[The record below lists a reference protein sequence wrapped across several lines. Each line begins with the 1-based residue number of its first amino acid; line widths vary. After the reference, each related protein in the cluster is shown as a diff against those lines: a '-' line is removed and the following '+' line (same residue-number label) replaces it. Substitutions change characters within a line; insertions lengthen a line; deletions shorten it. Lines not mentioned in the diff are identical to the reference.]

1 MGQRRGADER
11 GVEGCPLGRKGGR
24 KIGVGGLDQPKAERF
39 GATAF
44 GRINADD
51 ADGWVNP
58 PRQPRPPL
66 THAAKAD
73 EKEGH
78 VDHAFLFILT
88 LC

>member
-51 ADGWVNP
+51 ADGRVNP
-58 PRQPRPPL
+58 RANRARRLPMLPRPMRRRVMWITL
-66 THAAKAD
+66 SC
-73 EKEGH
+73 
-78 VDHAFLFILT
+78 LF
-88 LC
+88 